1 MHPLS
6 TLPTVGH
13 TSQLWKCMDIT
24 DQDTVLH
31 ENKTLKFIYMD
42 NRVLCPRPFSLTV
55 RLCESAALQQVQTSF
70 MTMSMKS

>member
-24 DQDTVLH
+24 DKDTVLH
-31 ENKTLKFIYMD
+31 ENKTLKFIYIG
-42 NRVLCPRPFSLTV
+42 NRDFGPRPYSLTIH
-55 RLCESAALQQVQTSF
+55 LCEFAVLQQVQTS
-70 MTMSMKS
+70 S